1 MNQMALILPAPAARR
16 RDPETSKAAA
26 LQAVNF
32 AELHRGRILAVFDR
46 PGTIYDLA
54 ERCGLDRVAIA
65 RRLPELE
72 RQGLVEPTNERRD
85 GCRVW
90 RRKV

>member
-1 MNQMALILPAPAARR
+1 MNQMALFSSGPAARR

-26 LQAVNF
+26 LKAVNF
-32 AELHRGRILAVFDR
+32 AALYRARILAVLEH

-54 ERCGLDRVAIA
+54 QRCGLDRVAIA
-65 RRLPELE
+65 RRLPELA
-72 RQGLVEPTNERRD
+72 RDGLVEPTQERRE

-90 RRKV
+90 RRKD

>member
-1 MNQMALILPAPAARR
+1 MNQMALALPAARR

-26 LQAVNF
+26 LKAANF
-32 AELHRGRILAVFDR
+32 AAVHRARILAVLER

-65 RRLPELE
+65 RRLPELA
-72 RQGLVEPTNERRD
+72 RDGLVEPTVARRD

-90 RRKV
+90 RLKE

>member
-1 MNQMALILPAPAARR
+1 MNQMALFSAAPAARR

-26 LQAVNF
+26 LKAVDF
-32 AELHRGRILAVFDR
+32 VALHRARILAVLDQ

-65 RRLPELE
+65 RRLPELARE
-72 RQGLVEPTNERRD
+72 GVAEPTDERRD

-90 RRKV
+90 RRKA